1 MRQSLPGLLVAL
13 SLLAAA
19 CGSATTAPS
28 GAPPAQPSTTAAGA
42 APAAAQAPFPA
53 LQALDRQAAPLRPTA
68 ADLRYREIPWAA
80 DPAEALRQ
88 ARAEHRPLFLW
99 AAGGRGR
106 DGNPLERC

>member
-1 MRQSLPGLLVAL
+1 MSRRLLA
-13 SLLAAA
+13 LAAA
-19 CGSATTAPS
+19 ALVV
-28 GAPPAQPSTTAAGA
+28 
-42 APAAAQAPFPA
+42 APAAAQVPSPFPA
-53 LQALDRQAAPLRPTA
+53 LQALDRQAAALRPTA
-68 ADLRYREIPWAA
+68 ADLRYRQIPWCA